1 LTRLVTAFHALEI
14 WTKHRLATI
23 AYVIRAILF
32 DLDETLFDH
41 RRAVAFAATSWTEA
55 ISPGHLLSMEAPA
68 LWLDLENKHLPAWHA
83 GECSFTEQRRRRLRE
98 FCGRMGV
105 PVPADLDAA
114 YAEFLV
120 HYEAAWAAFP
130 DAGEVIEALS
140 GRGLTLGVLTNGVPV
155 QQEAKLRRI
164 GLMGRLDPVL
174 TPDSLGG
181 NFKPSAECYLQAAAK
196 LGLRPE
202 EIVLVG
208 DNLMLDAV
216 GPAMVGMHGVWL
228 DRYRGTSATVAVPK
242 ITTLAELPGVL
253 GVLGVAP
260 SPAIRVRRAA
270 RARQTARARQA

>member
-1 LTRLVTAFHALEI
+1 M
-14 WTKHRLATI
+14 
-23 AYVIRAILF
+23 IRAILF

-41 RRAVAFAATSWTEA
+41 RRAVAFAATSWTE
-55 ISPGHLLSMEAPA
+55 SLCPGHPLSMEAPA

-83 GECSFTEQRRRRLRE
+83 GECSFSEQRRRRLRE
-98 FCGRMGV
+98 FCGRMQV

-114 YAEFLV
+114 YARFLV
-120 HYEAAWAAFP
+120 WYEEAWAAFP
-130 DAGEVIEALS
+130 DAGEAIEALS

-164 GLMGRLDPVL
+164 GLMDRLDPVL

-181 NFKPSAECYLQAAAK
+181 YFKPWAECYLRAAAK

-216 GPAMVGMHGVWL
+216 GPARVGMRGVWL
-228 DRYRGTSATVAVPK
+228 DRYCAGSASPGGVAT
-242 ITTLAELPGVL
+242 ITTLSELPGV
-253 GVLGVAP
+253 VDAFDAP
-260 SPAIRVRRAA
+260 AA
-270 RARQTARARQA
+270 RGARAPYGPARQAEPVTPEAATRRRLNPRRA